1 MLQSIP
7 KNLSTALAV
16 LALGALAPGCSPQP
30 DETLGIL
37 CAAAGNGEVHCVSS
51 NQGPAAAWRQA
62 APHGE
67 LPVQMWAKWPKDVTL
82 EELVGSPTKLK
93 AWFADT
99 NKAHGYVRDTKKNA
113 ESYLASLGGPGGM
126 QLDEAILRQR
136 QILTRTPVDAIG
148 DFKTALSDKASAE
161 KSPVLAALATDKQSM
176 TAVQAVFEKARTDAA
191 PLDSAYAGM
200 ATQFTTYRATEAL
213 ETQVYK
219 TLAQQASQSTLATL
233 PDVEQAI
240 LAAAL
245 TASAKPSEL
254 ALNAMKLSAQIQS
267 FELSSQAALVP
278 HTDFL
283 ATHGAALPDRSS
295 GALRSL
301 NAMLGYIQQRTTRS
315 DATATSLLNGI
326 AMRRQALVVLNA
338 GPPMSDMV
346 AQAKLLKA
354 RTAFDDT
361 ASARVAAFVA
371 APKVS
376 KNLKLPYL
384 ARRYDQ
390 ITAFLQLQ
398 PLCDPAS
405 SSWREA
411 GCVSLRNNFS
421 AAETYLKSTLPVL
434 ITTGLAT
441 MGAQGVDVTQLDA
454 VQAKL
459 TIGDVKGAAIL
470 YDAAVRG
477 TEGT

>member
-1 MLQSIP
+1 MNQI
-7 KNLSTALAV
+7 KNLAMALAV

-30 DETLGIL
+30 DETLGSL
-37 CAAAGNGEVHCVSS
+37 CAAAEDGEAHCVSA
-51 NQGPAAAWRQA
+51 NQGPAAAWKQA
-62 APHGE
+62 APHDE

-82 EELVGSPTKLK
+82 DEVVASPAKLK

-99 NKAHGYVRDTKKNA
+99 DEAHTYVRDTKKNA
-113 ESYLASLGGPGGM
+113 ESYLASLGGNGGRL
-126 QLDEAILRQR
+126 LDEANIRQR
-136 QILTRTPVDAIG
+136 EILTRTPVDAIG

-161 KSPVLAALATDKQSM
+161 KSPILATLATDKQSM
-176 TAVQAVFEKARTDAA
+176 TAVQAVFEKARTDVA
-191 PLDSAYAGM
+191 PLQSAYAGIT
-200 ATQFTTYRATEAL
+200 TQFTAYRATEAA
-213 ETQVYK
+213 ETQAYK
-219 TLAQQASQSTLATL
+219 ALAQQASQSTLTTL

-240 LAAAL
+240 LTAAL
-245 TASAKPSEL
+245 TASAKPSDL
-254 ALNAMKLSAQIQS
+254 ALSAMKLSAQIQS
-267 FELSSQAALVP
+267 FELASQAALTP

-283 ATHGAALPDRSS
+283 ATHGAALPDMSS

-326 AMRRQALVVLNA
+326 AMRRQALVVLDA
-338 GPPMSDMV
+338 GQPMGNKV

-361 ASARVAAFVA
+361 ANARVAALVA

-390 ITAFLQLQ
+390 LTAFLQLQ
-398 PLCDPAS
+398 PLCDPSS

-411 GCVSLRNNFS
+411 GCVSLRSTFS
-421 AAETYLKSTLPVL
+421 AAETYLKTTLPVL

-441 MGAQGVDVTQLDA
+441 MSAQGVEVTQLNA

-459 TIGDVKGAAIL
+459 TTGDVKGAAIL